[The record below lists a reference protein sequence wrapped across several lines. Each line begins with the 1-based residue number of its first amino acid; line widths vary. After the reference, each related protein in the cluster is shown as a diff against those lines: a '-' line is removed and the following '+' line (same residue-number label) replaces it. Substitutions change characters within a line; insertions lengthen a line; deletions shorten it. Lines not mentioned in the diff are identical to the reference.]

1 MSNLLQLYKSE
12 EASDP
17 FEKIV
22 FKLPNFMFLLSH
34 LYLNNCY
41 NEVSTAMIVS
51 ILKTEILNY
60 VSNFLFFVILWY
72 FMVFIFVQVGAL
84 L

>member
-12 EASDP
+12 EVGDP
-17 FEKIV
+17 FEKIG

-41 NEVSTAMIVS
+41 NEVSTAMTVS

-60 VSNFLFFVILWY
+60 VSNFLIFVILWY
-72 FMVFIFVQVGAL
+72 LFIFVQIGAL